1 MESAEAGAA
10 LYFTFMEADA
20 SKTQTTPYTK
30 YFGAEFDLWKEDM
43 QAIYKDYNDKMG
55 SLFNQ
60 TIVGHKNLTE
70 KVAATTYE
78 NGSVVYVNY
87 GEDEYTV
94 EGVTIP
100 ARSFVVE
107 GGK

>member
-1 MESAEAGAA
+1 M
-10 LYFTFMEADA
+10 LPMKLD
-20 SKTQTTPYTK
+20 
-30 YFGAEFDLWKEDM
+30 
-43 QAIYKDYNDKMG
+43 
-55 SLFNQ
+55 
-60 TIVGHKNLTE
+60 LTE

>member
-1 MESAEAGAA
+1 MENKVQSDFIFRRVP
-10 LYFTFMEADA
+10 L
-20 SKTQTTPYTK
+20 
-30 YFGAEFDLWKEDM
+30 
-43 QAIYKDYNDKMG
+43 I
-55 SLFNQ
+55 
-60 TIVGHKNLTE
+60 
-70 KVAATTYE
+70 VAATTYE